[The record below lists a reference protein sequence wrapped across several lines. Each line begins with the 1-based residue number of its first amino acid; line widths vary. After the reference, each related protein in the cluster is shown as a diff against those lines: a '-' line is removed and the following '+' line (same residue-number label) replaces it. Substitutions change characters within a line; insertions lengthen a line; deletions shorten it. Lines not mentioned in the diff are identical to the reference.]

1 MTSSMSSDQIH
12 KMTENVYRGLIEGL
26 YPELRELLHFGK
38 IYEKA
43 LQNVSASAKA
53 YMDCLMKVGEVA
65 TQTKAARQ
73 IGQALLQL
81 SETFKQIDSQREI
94 TLLAFRKELLTPIEN
109 HLEQETKSTIT
120 TNKTYIAENKT
131 KSEIVERCRSE
142 AKKYQKK
149 SLKNS
154 AGKYHEKEQK
164 SSQELQ
170 TQQKMLFEF
179 RIKSLKEAWGEER
192 RHYCLI
198 GDRCCSLVKNHLV
211 YHSKAQ
217 SLFNHRLPS
226 WLDTVAKP
234 ENLPEE
240 CDDFFASQPRPVL
253 GEHLEG
259 GGQFTRTLLMEHRQ
273 NLHNVQNKDRERLAS
288 TGGRDADSHSVG
300 DDGSPKS
307 TTGTSTF
314 VYATLPK
321 KTLVHSSSMRH
332 SLNPV
337 PPPSISSNQTLPKQQ
352 MNRQVSEPATQQS
365 SAEEPRPTLVQAIYG
380 HTAASPNQLSFV
392 EGDIISLVG
401 PRKESWHF
409 GYNTRSK
416 KSGWFPIT
424 FTHLVQVQN
433 GTAERSRMSTMSAD
447 GIASLQ
453 VNIPSPDY
461 GGFDTSKVPRAS
473 STPQTSNT
481 NFQNANLVGNGLLTT
496 GSTYQHQNQVQA
508 LKQQKHVTAGSDRDS
523 LDSGQSGHRDS
534 PPHPKQGPFSPPDEV
549 FEEQPPSNPFGHIVL
564 RKTITNDRSA
574 PAIVKDIYDTPTIVV
589 NDSPR
594 SNPFTGVQLRRTQTN
609 DRSAPQI
616 PSDYALPNS
625 PR

>member
-26 YPELRELLHFGK
+26 YPELKELIHFGK

-43 LQNVSASAKA
+43 LQNVSASAKT
-53 YMDCLMKVGEVA
+53 YMDCLMRVGEVA
-65 TQTKAARQ
+65 SQTKAARQ

-81 SETFKQIDSQREI
+81 SETFKQIESQREV
-94 TLLAFRKELLTPIEN
+94 TLQAFRKELLTPIEN
-109 HLEQETKSTIT
+109 HLEQETKATAT
-120 TNKTYIAENKT
+120 THKTYNSENKN
-131 KSEIVERCRSE
+131 KSEVVERCRSE

-149 SLKNS
+149 SMKNS
-154 AGKYHEKEQK
+154 GGKYQDKEQK

-179 RIKSLKEAWGEER
+179 RIKSLKEAWNEER
-192 RHYCLI
+192 RHYCFV

-217 SLFNHRLPS
+217 NLFNHRLPS
-226 WLDTVAKP
+226 WLDSVAKP

-253 GEHLEG
+253 GEHVEG

-273 NLHNVQNKDRERLAS
+273 NLHNVQNKDRERLSSASGRDTESISSS
-288 TGGRDADSHSVG
+288 TGG
-300 DDGSPKS
+300 SPPS
-307 TTGTSTF
+307 TPATSTF

-321 KTLVHSSSMRH
+321 KTLMHSNSMRH
-332 SLNPV
+332 SLSPV
-337 PPPSISSNQTLPKQQ
+337 PPPTLGSSQTMPRNQ
-352 MNRQVSEPATQQS
+352 MNRQMSEPASVQQS
-365 SAEEPRPTLVQAIYG
+365 VSEEPKPTLVQAIYG
-380 HTAASPNQLSFV
+380 HTAASANQLSFV

-424 FTHLVQVQN
+424 FTHMVQVQN
-433 GTAERSRMSTMSAD
+433 GVHEHSRMSTMSTG
-447 GIASLQ
+447 GIDSLQ
-453 VNIPSPDY
+453 VKIPSPDY
-461 GGFDTSKVPRAS
+461 GDFDTSKVPRAPS
-473 STPQTSNT
+473 MPVNSIASYQQGNV
-481 NFQNANLVGNGLLTT
+481 VGNGLLTT
-496 GSTYQHQNQVQA
+496 GTSYQQQQQVQA
-508 LKQQKHVTAGSDRDS
+508 LKQQHVTVGSDRDS

-534 PPHPKQGPFSPPDEV
+534 PPHPKQGPFSPPDDV
-549 FEEQPPSNPFGHIVL
+549 FEEHPP
-564 RKTITNDRSA
+564 
-574 PAIVKDIYDTPTIVV
+574 
-589 NDSPR
+589 
-594 SNPFTGVQLRRTQTN
+594 SNPFTGVKLRRTQTD